1 MKKSYYIL
9 FLGLVLLPL
18 AYLIFPNQLP
28 PRTPLKVARLIS
40 GLEISKEI
48 EVEMIQDDWALNGDG
63 TTYVKAR
70 LTDRELSE
78 LIRQA
83 TQKDYKSLPLP
94 HKNIP
99 VGIADGINGY
109 YFLELNKDDS
119 RDYTLTVI
127 DSDKKEITV
136 YIDYM

>member
-9 FLGLVLLPL
+9 FLGLVLLAI

-28 PRTPLKVARLIS
+28 PRTPLKVARIVS
-40 GLEISKEI
+40 GLEISREI
-48 EVEMIQDDWALNGDG
+48 EFEMVQDDWAPNGDG

-70 LTDRELSE
+70 LTDEELSE
-78 LIRQA
+78 LIRQT

-94 HKNIP
+94 YDNVP
-99 VGIADGINGY
+99 EGIADGMNGY
-109 YFLELNKDDS
+109 YFLKLDNKDP

-127 DSDKKEITV
+127 DSDKKEIIA

>member
-83 TQKDYKSLPLP
+83 THKDYKSLPLP